1 VPKDRHEKEMQRAL
15 MQYFMPQY
23 REKARQALI
32 KANREDLIGTGKNCL
47 VPPRRE
53 ERSAVGKK
61 PPLRKGEKLHP
72 KKQEKKPVQRKKR
85 TR

>member
-32 KANREDLIGTGKNCL
+32 KANREDLIGTGRNCL

-53 ERSAVGKK
+53 ERPPQRQK
-61 PPLRKGEKLHP
+61 PSFGA
-72 KKQEKKPVQRKKR
+72 KPGAKPGGRAAGKKR
-85 TR
+85 TK